1 MLDIPARIC
10 YAVRTYIGT
19 FILETGGI
27 GMTDLL
33 LRILIGK
40 KLKTDPEGAHAAIGS
55 LAGITGIVCN
65 CLLFA
70 GKLGAGLLIGSVS
83 FIADAVNNLSD
94 AASSI
99 ITLAG
104 FHLARRPADEDHP
117 YGHARYEYVAGF
129 VIALLVLLIGVET
142 ARGSVEKIISPAA
155 VELGWAAALIM
166 LASIVVKLWLC
177 AFYRKLGARI
187 QSTALMAA
195 AVDSRNDVIA
205 TSAVLLGSIAQH
217 YLGLSIDGW
226 AGLGVAL
233 FILCSGAGIFRQT
246 VSPLLGM
253 QVNGELLQQ
262 IRSLILSHGQVLG
275 IHDLLVHDYGPGR
288 YYASVHVEL
297 NADEDPMICHDII
310 DDIEWDALRE
320 LNVQLVIHHDPIAV
334 GDSEL
339 NEMRDLVE
347 EIIAGIHPELALHD
361 FRMVRTHAR
370 PRLMFDL
377 EVPYAMA
384 EQHDS
389 IWREIDA
396 ALHARGKNCKIILRF
411 DGKA

>member
-1 MLDIPARIC
+1 
-10 YAVRTYIGT
+10 
-19 FILETGGI
+19 
-27 GMTDLL
+27 MTDFL
-33 LRILIGK
+33 LRILLGK
-40 KLKTDPEGAHAAIGS
+40 RIQTEPDGGHAAIGS
-55 LAGITGIVCN
+55 LAGIVGIACN

-70 GKLGAGLLIGSVS
+70 LKLGAGLLIGSVS

-104 FHLARRPADEDHP
+104 FRLARRPADEDHP

-142 ARGSVEKIISPAA
+142 ARGSVEKIIRPVP

-166 LASIVVKLWLC
+166 LAAIAVKIWLG
-177 AFYRKLGARI
+177 AFYRKLGEQI

-195 AVDSRNDVIA
+195 AADSRNDVFA
-205 TSAVLLGSIAQH
+205 TSAVLLGSIVQH
-217 YLGLSIDGW
+217 FLGLNIDGW
-226 AGLGVAL
+226 AGLAVAL

-262 IRSLILSHGQVLG
+262 IRRLILSHGQVLG
-275 IHDLLVHDYGPGR
+275 IHDLMVHDYGPGR

-320 LNVQLVIHHDPIAV
+320 LNVHLVIHHDPIAV

-361 FRMVRTHAR
+361 FRMVRTHTR

-384 EQHDS
+384 DRHDA
-389 IWREIDA
+389 IQREIDA
-396 ALHARGKNCKIILRF
+396 ALLARGKNCKTILRF